1 MEKPSGYTAL
11 LDASVLF
18 PVFTSN
24 LLLWLAA
31 RLLYRVKWSAD
42 IHREWVERRLT
53 RYPGSSREALERKRD
68 RMDQEFEEALVT
80 GYESLIPTLTLRDVD
95 DRHVL
100 AAAIKCSADVIVTN
114 NPDDFDQ
121 LPPGLIVQEADEFIA
136 AQIGVTVGSAKE
148 VAQAIIGHKRSLT
161 KSRPTWQKYFAELKR
176 KLPVS
181 YAEMNKPEFRSL
193 IALSVREH

>member
-31 RLLYRVKWSAD
+31 RQLYRVKWSAD

-53 RYPGSSREALERKRD
+53 RYPDSSRESLENKRD
-68 RMDQEFEEALVT
+68 RMDREFEEALVT
-80 GYESLIPTLTLRDVD
+80 GYESLIPTLTLRDDD

-100 AAAIKCSADVIVTN
+100 AAAIK
-114 NPDDFDQ
+114 
-121 LPPGLIVQEADEFIA
+121 
-136 AQIGVTVGSAKE
+136 
-148 VAQAIIGHKRSLT
+148 
-161 KSRPTWQKYFAELKR
+161 
-176 KLPVS
+176 
-181 YAEMNKPEFRSL
+181 
-193 IALSVREH
+193 